1 MTNNDIGK
9 SIEDKDDFE
18 QEIGNN
24 ESLAILTHCRNTLKS
39 MSDFNSHNNSKNIIS
54 RTSRNDALALDKHPL
69 KLRGLECRRKIWSEL
84 GLLARARDTAKS
96 FVELSQQWWG
106 QDHPS
111 TSGALMGQ
119 CLVAEKLGRNHE
131 AVETCVQ
138 ALLLR
143 LKFFGDKHHSS
154 VESCVVLSRLLLKC
168 SMYEESLELAKRALN
183 MTTFLMPQRED
194 HVLEV
199 EKIIG
204 TSEKKLKS
212 EKPKREV
219 THSIPK
225 SVTFHP
231 EDVLIGRN
239 EDGDTEKSKQKKAQ
253 DTMICSS
260 AICKFD
266 PELAQTFHRC
276 FQVSVA

>member
-1 MTNNDIGK
+1 MLLSTHRTQAARHMYNLVDSTPSSSSSTSLVSPPTISQNIFQTASSTSSSYYSLHSHYGLSPSSCTSRNEEDGNGCIVDKQVDVCSVGDCANFTVEGNGKNRGQASLNGQSLTNNDIGK

-39 MSDFNSHNNSKNIIS
+39 MSDFNSHNNSKNII
-54 RTSRNDALALDKHPL
+54 SRNDALALDKHPL

-143 LKFFGDKHHSS
+143 LK
-154 VESCVVLSRLLLKC
+154 
-168 SMYEESLELAKRALN
+168 
-183 MTTFLMPQRED
+183 
-194 HVLEV
+194 
-199 EKIIG
+199 
-204 TSEKKLKS
+204 
-212 EKPKREV
+212 
-219 THSIPK
+219 
-225 SVTFHP
+225 VTFFSQH
-231 EDVLIGRN
+231 LY
-239 EDGDTEKSKQKKAQ
+239 T
-253 DTMICSS
+253 
-260 AICKFD
+260 AI
-266 PELAQTFHRC
+266 H
-276 FQVSVA
+276 